1 MHYTFLIPQ
10 GTLSSLLPDGKGIKA
25 PSSVL
30 CRLYT
35 QTVPWSAFM
44 LLANELQRDV
54 VMQVSVSRDVYRDL
68 TAMSER
74 HCVKYK
80 HLFEER

>member
-1 MHYTFLIPQ
+1 MRKVT
-10 GTLSSLLPDGKGIKA
+10 SLLPDGKGLKV
-25 PSSVL
+25 PGSFL

-44 LLANELQRDV
+44 LLANELERDI
-54 VMQVSVSRDVYRDL
+54 VMQVSISRDVYHDL
-68 TAMSER
+68 TALSSR

-80 HLFEER
+80 LLFEER